1 MEIEVV
7 SVDEETG
14 KVVLELDEEAR
25 AWLIQ
30 VGFNKIVRDAIED
43 KAIAAVDKD
52 YAAMYNFIQYIANDY
67 FELSHEKVRIQRD
80 DYVRMARDLVKK
92 INEYE

>member
-1 MEIEVV
+1 MKQYQY
-7 SVDEETG
+7 EEWQRM
-14 KVVLELDEEAR
+14 LDEAHDG
-25 AWLIQ
+25 LS
-30 VGFNKIVRDAIED
+30 GNCPLIED
-43 KAIAAVDKD
+43 EVMVAVYKD
-52 YAAMYNFIQYIANDY
+52 YTAMYNFIQYIANDY